1 MSPNRMKDP
10 LNSFDW
16 QSLHSEY
23 DAKCR
28 GFDNKSVYLA
38 AFEPDRP
45 ASDRALYYELLN
57 VFSEEQRALATEP
70 IGIYEALLYWK
81 LYSQP
86 AAISNTVLK
95 LREDASLRKD
105 TQEKLLLM
113 FQKLPVKL
121 EKNTSA
127 VLDIVKQLG
136 SFKILGIKTSTAL
149 PVRTTLLHFMYP
161 SVVPIFDKMVLQAVG
176 VWDKHANQSTK
187 FLMEYL
193 PFAWELAD
201 RYEQN
206 FSSFRKESPI
216 RVIDM
221 ALWVGR
227 GKDLITSRSAQ
238 DRVGKELGADKS
250 HRESYNSSNK
260 KEISYVS
267 LSDYM
272 PRKDDVFQGRI
283 YDLSLRDQDGWKRR
297 DIRYFK
303 HDLNRNECFVYPK
316 PSNQITLIDTDGE
329 RYELRFSN
337 PDSEVKICLGMP
349 SRLKPWYEK
358 KGFDDQTVNP
368 NDRIYFIYTGI
379 GIEFYILTEYEYALK
394 ASHCPDLSLRA
405 R

>member
-1 MSPNRMKDP
+1 MKDP
-10 LNSFDW
+10 LNRFNW
-16 QSLHSEY
+16 QSLHFEY

-38 AFEPDRP
+38 AFETDRP
-45 ASDRALYYELLN
+45 VSDRALYYELLN
-57 VFSEEQRALATEP
+57 VFSEKRRVLATEP

-95 LREDASLRKD
+95 LREDAALRKD
-105 TQEKLLLM
+105 TQEKLLLL

-127 VLDIVKQLG
+127 VLDIVNQLG

-193 PFAWELAD
+193 PFAWALAD
-201 RYEQN
+201 RYEQS

-216 RVIDM
+216 RIIDM

-227 GKDLITSRSAQ
+227 GKDLITSRSAP
-238 DRVGKELGADKS
+238 DSVGKELGTDS
-250 HRESYNSSNK
+250 QLEGYNSPSKNGA
-260 KEISYVS
+260 SSVS
-267 LSDYM
+267 LSGVM
-272 PRKDDVFQGRI
+272 PRNGDVFQGRTRGKLTTWEKVSI
-283 YDLSLRDQDGWKRR
+283 VFNGIKIGKVFSRDRIKAMVLDAYPETNITSVIPLDYCYNRINGDKRSFEFR
-297 DIRYFK
+297 VFK
-303 HDLNRNECFVYPK
+303 AI
-316 PSNQITLIDTDGE
+316 S
-329 RYELRFSN
+329 
-337 PDSEVKICLGMP
+337 
-349 SRLKPWYEK
+349 
-358 KGFDDQTVNP
+358 DDQFEWLGEGYPYEGQIWWRNK
-368 NDRIYFIYTGI
+368 NNRI
-379 GIEFYILTEYEYALK
+379 ILTEVGKWEDGKPLLAYDPRK
-394 ASHCPDLSLRA
+394 KSVG
-405 R
+405 